1 MSVRIGRGRGT
12 EEPAASQADAPEQND
27 EDYKVGR
34 GRPPKHSQF
43 RKGGPGGPGRG
54 KATKNRK
61 TLFEE
66 EMNATLTVSVEGKP
80 RRMSKHQLAYRNLA
94 NLCAKGDLKAI
105 ALAEQLLDKFSS
117 SEGEVQTVEAPLSA
131 AEIEILRRR
140 TRDA

>member
-1 MSVRIGRGRGT
+1 MTVKIGRGRGSDAQAPK
-12 EEPAASQADAPEQND
+12 EAEPLEAPDANYQ
-27 EDYKVGR
+27 VGR

-66 EMNATLTVSVEGKP
+66 ELNATLTVSVEGKP

-117 SEGEVQTVEAPLSA
+117 GEREVQQVEEPLSV
-131 AEIEILRRR
+131 AELAILERR
-140 TRDA
+140 TRRE